1 VLAAAQAAAD
11 GHIVLDAQQVNWPSR
26 CLVVLVED
34 YHEPSLRPSSSA
46 WGGSTHAGVGV
57 PLRGMKERHSACRS
71 TSAAR
76 SAVGRSHPVRRCA
89 RVVGVARRE
98 VAQLVGKIG

>member
-34 YHEPSLRPSSSA
+34 YHEPSLRP
-46 WGGSTHAGVGV
+46 V
-57 PLRGMKERHSACRS
+57 KRHPEL
-71 TSAAR
+71 T
-76 SAVGRSHPVRRCA
+76 P
-89 RVVGVARRE
+89 
-98 VAQLVGKIG
+98 